1 MIAPEKKVTGILA
14 ELYEKMVNEIY
25 FTEFE
30 SQLYARKMEG
40 IGKATSEENLAWAYY
55 YACNKELE
63 KALHFF
69 KKSLHYNNP
78 IFLGNYL
85 TYLVRNGLIDEFLL
99 ATESA
104 SLKPCFRGVGQVLWS
119 ELFIS
124 ILRGNL
130 MVAREQLEG
139 LIKLDNE
146 YSLWAKKIELDLD
159 RFIKEAKLD
168 SQQLQI
174 LGDIF
179 ITLIREYRLFALGW
193 FTFKSYPEFGVNH
206 LSLVIDYRHKD
217 IIGAINYELAMA
229 IASEEKLD
237 RKKFS
242 VSVDM
247 FERSNDDK
255 AFSHQMMQ

>member
-1 MIAPEKKVTGILA
+1 MIAPEKKVTIILA
-14 ELYEKMVNEIY
+14 ELYEKMVNELY

-30 SQLYARKMEG
+30 GQLYARKMEG

-63 KALHFF
+63 QALHFF

-78 IFLGNYL
+78 LFLGNYL
-85 TYLVRNGLIDEFLL
+85 TYLVRNGLIDEFLR
-99 ATESA
+99 ATERA
-104 SLKPCFRGVGQVLWS
+104 GLKPCFGGVGQVLWGK
-119 ELFIS
+119 LFIS
-124 ILRGNL
+124 LLRGNL
-130 MVAREQLEG
+130 TMVREQLER

-159 RFIKEAKLD
+159 RFIKGAELN

-179 ITLIREYRLFALGW
+179 IALIREYRLFALGW
-193 FTFKSYPEFGVNH
+193 LTFKSYPEFDVNH
-206 LSLVIDYRHKD
+206 LSLVIDHRHKD
-217 IIGAINYELAMA
+217 VIGVINYELAMA

-237 RKKFS
+237 SKKFS

-247 FERSNDDK
+247 FERSNDGR